1 MKKKSFVLWV
11 TISLVLMFSIS
22 VMAQTTISVAW
33 WGSQDRH
40 NRTLEVIEMF
50 EEEYPDI
57 NVEPE
62 FLGFD
67 GYWEK
72 MAAQAAG
79 RNLPDVMQHG
89 YGLIPQY
96 IEADLLL
103 DLAPYVESGEISR
116 EYIDDTIVY
125 QNNGSESMYGVNLG
139 YNAIGLVYDPAM
151 LEEAGVE
158 DFEPGYT
165 YQDLMEKSRKIA
177 NNTDFYAKSS
187 YLLLDNIDGFCTF
200 LRQNGTDLYYGE
212 DFASKTFQEIEE
224 IGYDDDQ
231 LFVKFHEM
239 ELEMVEAGAFAPI
252 DRSSEVTNVEEDLLA
267 SGEAAMSAIWSN
279 QLVAMERAADRP
291 LNLTILPKY
300 KDQVAEGLF
309 LQPSQYFSVASNS
322 ENPDA
327 AVKFINFFVDNVE
340 ANKVLMGERG
350 VPASAK
356 VRDALIP
363 LLDDTTAKTFD
374 YIDLAVEHSGPIAPP
389 YPEVHNQT
397 MQEYDNLR
405 EMMFYGLI
413 TPEEAARQFRQKVNQ
428 ILANR

>member
-1 MKKKSFVLWV
+1 M
-11 TISLVLMFSIS
+11 TISLVLMLSVS
-22 VMAQTTISVAW
+22 VMAQSTISVAW

-40 NRTLEVIEMF
+40 NRTLKVIEMF
-50 EEEYPDI
+50 EEKYPDI
-57 NVEPE
+57 NIEPE

-79 RNLPDVMQHG
+79 HNLPDVMQHG

-96 IEADLLL
+96 IEAGLLL
-103 DLAPYVESGEISR
+103 DLAPYVNSGQISE

-125 QNNGSESMYGVNLG
+125 RDENGKKSMYGVNLG

-158 DFEPGYT
+158 EFKPGYT
-165 YQDLMEKSRKIA
+165 YQDLMDKSMKIA
-177 NNTDFYAKSS
+177 KNTDFYAKSS

-212 DFASKTFQEIEE
+212 DFADKTFEEIDE
-224 IGYDDDQ
+224 IGYEDDQ
-231 LFVKFHEM
+231 LFVEFHEM

-267 SGEAAMSAIWSN
+267 TGEAAMSAIWSN
-279 QLVAMERAADRP
+279 QLVAMERAAKRP
-291 LNLTILPKY
+291 LELTILPKY
-300 KDQVAEGLF
+300 KEQVAEGLF
-309 LQPSQYFSVASNS
+309 LQPSQYFAVASNS

-327 AVKFINFFVDNVE
+327 AVKFINYFVDNVE

-356 VRDALIP
+356 IRNALTP
-363 LLDDTTAKTFD
+363 LLDKTTAKTFD
-374 YIDLAVEHSGPIAPP
+374 YIDLAQKHAGPIAPP

-413 TPEEAARQFRQKVNQ
+413 TPEEAAKQFRTKVNQ
-428 ILANR
+428 ILADR